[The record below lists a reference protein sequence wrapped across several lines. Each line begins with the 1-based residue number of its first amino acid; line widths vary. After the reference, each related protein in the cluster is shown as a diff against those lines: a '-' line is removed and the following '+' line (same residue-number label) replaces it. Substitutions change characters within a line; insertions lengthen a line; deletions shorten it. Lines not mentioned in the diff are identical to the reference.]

1 MRRCPSDLSDQ
12 TFRSGLMWRLDT
24 RSVLLAMVVVAFPL
38 QILIAPHA
46 GFCADLK

>member
-1 MRRCPSDLSDQ
+1 MPFGRLVGSDVPKQ
-12 TFRSGLMWRLDT
+12 LMWRLDT
-24 RSVLLAMVVVAFPL
+24 RFVLLAMVVVALPL

>member
-1 MRRCPSDLSDQ
+1 MPFGRLVGSDVSK
-12 TFRSGLMWRLDT
+12 RLMWRLDT
-24 RSVLLAMVVVAFPL
+24 RSVALAMIVVGLPL